1 MGKKASAKKR
11 GRALDQRG
19 YATVSV
25 ASIKKEADKNVE
37 EGADAV
43 EEAQPVGEPAEVEGP
58 ADRTGTDAQHEEE
71 CEDWERL
78 GEDTSPRAE
87 ADAAKTEP
95 PPEAPAEGAAAFD
108 EEWEKAVESRLDDEL
123 QKLER
128 RFIPTDATAQLERRG
143 GAAPAGVVVLSKA
156 AEQQL
161 EAALTPL
168 RDEEGLVK
176 MTFPR
181 HWRYKGKLTYERLN
195 GIYLALESLNFKGE
209 QIRWAMENTL
219 GYDMRSALEL
229 LLVNIRKDN
238 LPRQFGGEGTGDTM
252 DATQNGTCDGGN
264 GPHKSAN
271 SKAEPEPGNQAF
283 VPPSTAE
290 APSAAEA
297 AAQAPLPVDPQPQP
311 CARSPDECGAPPEQG
326 KAGPPQTEERGAD
339 FMKKW
344 MTQYC
349 QASDSDSDELLDP
362 EERLERERRQD
373 PTARFLKI
381 SRQFDELMKVCKAL
395 KEKKKH
401 GSFKQN
407 ISSDMQ
413 RQKEAN
419 ARMSAIKIE
428 LEHLERGK
436 YGKLDRSRIDRE
448 LAARQKNTPATA
460 PVPAEKSEGSVEKA
474 VAGGSAGKHDQG
486 PSDDTPADEDPT
498 ELPSLF
504 DAEVSGEL
512 LGEQPPTAADSQPP
526 CRAYNIAGWSG
537 RTPKQ
542 NLEEF
547 VRKRIWGKQSPANGV
562 ATYQRVQVPGG
573 NRHTARVGVHLPRGQ
588 GTRHFDPQEACES
601 IRDAE
606 HLAATFALMK
616 LSEDADRPGL
626 CRGLPPAFKQRWQE
640 WEQEAASRLREAR
653 RELARNR
660 IVFLERMLRTKPSV
674 ALLGS
679 VGNNADA
686 PAGRM
691 WADPSEGEQFVELS
705 GDAASKLRASFAQRQ
720 EALKDDPAFAQIQ
733 QVRSSLPVADYRESF
748 VRLVKGSGVVVV
760 SGATGSGKTTQVP
773 QFVLEDALAQGGDG
787 AALPNIIV
795 TEPRRISAVS
805 VAKRVSQELGD
816 PPGGPGARSSLV
828 GYHIR
833 LERRVSESTR
843 LLFCTVGVLLK
854 QMQQGLG
861 ALSRVTHVFLDEV
874 HERSADTDFLLT
886 FLRDISATRPN
897 LRVVLMSATLDTKSF
912 VRYFSVLRGGKV
924 VEPPTIHIKGFMFP
938 VAEVYLETIAMKC
951 GYHRA
956 LEARKPGE
964 VWSAGQRHEDIDCQ
978 LLAQLVDNIYWS
990 EHGPWDFV
998 TDRQV
1003 REDNKGK
1010 WTTAQGGAESKGAVL
1025 VFLPGVG
1032 EINELVAA
1040 LRMQR
1045 SAGRLWVLPLH
1056 AGLPPDEQQLCFETT
1071 LPQGYDVKVICATNI
1086 AETSVTVPDV
1096 VVVIDSC
1103 RHRLNMMEKGSNVA
1117 TLRMQWCAQDSLR
1130 QRRGRAGRVQPGVA
1144 FRLILSEDMEK
1155 LEETT
1160 PPEMTRTPLENLYL
1174 QSCASGI
1181 ADVPGFLLRTPDPP
1195 TRLAIQFAETC
1206 LQDLGALD
1214 DSAPDKLS
1222 PLGRHLG
1229 AIPTHPRIS
1238 KMLVI
1243 GCLLGCPHEALSIG
1257 GFLAARNPLIT
1268 APDARRG
1275 EWHAAREELV
1285 RAVGF
1290 VSDHLVWALLLSDWE
1305 QLNIGQRR
1313 QTAQRYGL
1321 VFERMNEALRERQ
1334 LLAESLVALGFLPKD
1349 FLAER
1354 MDSRARAKWPLV
1366 VAAVVGGMYPNV
1378 LSAERAGERCLSSDP
1393 AERAI
1398 RMRYQVLQRHHSK
1411 QDAMCYPKP
1420 MHVHSNSICFGAD
1433 QYHCPYMAFF
1443 TSQQT
1448 MKLYA
1453 YDATEVTPWS
1463 VVLMS
1468 SDQPVFE
1475 ETESTSCIIVGG
1487 WARFQ
1492 CTDPSIMKLILA
1504 LRSSWNRVLGKKL
1517 ADVRWDHTESR
1528 ELAVLKRLLLD
1539 QGLGWELSR

>member
-1 MGKKASAKKR
+1 MDPMRHRRPKGMKNFDRAPERGPKLSTAELIEEQRTWAEELVRKWAEVESECPLLLSARMRRVIERLLGVQEGEEPWGDVDMLNMSDPVAVVMAACMLCNRVPASFAAHFLGR
-11 GRALDQRG
+11 IPGASNLPARALYLKAVQFMQDELG
-19 YATVSV
+19 E
-25 ASIKKEADKNVE
+25 EAPPGCSFSEDCDDIPPLRMSWSAQDRQLFSKPEAAAAGNVGVLAQGAAPRAE
-37 EGADAV
+37 RRTEQHGMLRKGLPRAWFGADAYNV
-43 EEAQPVGEPAEVEGP
+43 SEDDDWGEVKRPRRPAAKGDLPILEK
-58 ADRTGTDAQHEEE
+58 
-71 CEDWERL
+71 
-78 GEDTSPRAE
+78 RAE
-87 ADAAKTEP
+87 IL
-95 PPEAPAEGAAAFD
+95 
-108 EEWEKAVESRLDDEL
+108 RLV
-123 QKLER
+123 Q
-128 RFIPTDATAQLERRG
+128 QHQ
-143 GAAPAGVVVLSKA
+143 VVLL
-156 AEQQL
+156 Q
-161 EAALTPL
+161 
-168 RDEEGLVK
+168 
-176 MTFPR
+176 
-181 HWRYKGKLTYERLN
+181 
-195 GIYLALESLNFKGE
+195 GE
-209 QIRWAMENTL
+209 
-219 GYDMRSALEL
+219 
-229 LLVNIRKDN
+229 
-238 LPRQFGGEGTGDTM
+238 TG
-252 DATQNGTCDGGN
+252 C
-264 GPHKSAN
+264 
-271 SKAEPEPGNQAF
+271 
-283 VPPSTAE
+283 
-290 APSAAEA
+290 
-297 AAQAPLPVDPQPQP
+297 
-311 CARSPDECGAPPEQG
+311 
-326 KAGPPQTEERGAD
+326 
-339 FMKKW
+339 
-344 MTQYC
+344 
-349 QASDSDSDELLDP
+349 
-362 EERLERERRQD
+362 
-373 PTARFLKI
+373 
-381 SRQFDELMKVCKAL
+381 
-395 KEKKKH
+395 
-401 GSFKQN
+401 
-407 ISSDMQ
+407 
-413 RQKEAN
+413 
-419 ARMSAIKIE
+419 
-428 LEHLERGK
+428 
-436 YGKLDRSRIDRE
+436 
-448 LAARQKNTPATA
+448 
-460 PVPAEKSEGSVEKA
+460 
-474 VAGGSAGKHDQG
+474 
-486 PSDDTPADEDPT
+486 
-498 ELPSLF
+498 
-504 DAEVSGEL
+504 
-512 LGEQPPTAADSQPP
+512 
-526 CRAYNIAGWSG
+526 
-537 RTPKQ
+537 
-542 NLEEF
+542 
-547 VRKRIWGKQSPANGV
+547 
-562 ATYQRVQVPGG
+562 
-573 NRHTARVGVHLPRGQ
+573 
-588 GTRHFDPQEACES
+588 
-601 IRDAE
+601 
-606 HLAATFALMK
+606 
-616 LSEDADRPGL
+616 
-626 CRGLPPAFKQRWQE
+626 
-640 WEQEAASRLREAR
+640 
-653 RELARNR
+653 
-660 IVFLERMLRTKPSV
+660 
-674 ALLGS
+674 
-679 VGNNADA
+679 
-686 PAGRM
+686 
-691 WADPSEGEQFVELS
+691 
-705 GDAASKLRASFAQRQ
+705 
-720 EALKDDPAFAQIQ
+720 
-733 QVRSSLPVADYRESF
+733 
-748 VRLVKGSGVVVV
+748 
-760 SGATGSGKTTQVP
+760 GKTTQVP
-773 QFVLEDALAQGGDG
+773 QFILEMAKEAQQQEPDR
-787 AALPNIIV
+787 PVRIV
-795 TEPRRISAVS
+795 CTQPRRIAAIS
-805 VAKRVSQELGD
+805 VARRVADERGEILGE
-816 PPGGPGARSSLV
+816 GSV
-828 GYHIR
+828 GYKIR
-833 LERRVSESTR
+833 GATLAGKGCE
-843 LLFCTVGVLLK
+843 LLFCTTGVLLRRLIYEGRK
-854 QMQQGLG
+854 WMF
-861 ALSRVTHVFLDEV
+861 SPKTVTHLLVDEV